1 MSVKTFAAVSVG
13 SFELTM
19 KIYEF
24 SGRNTIREIDSV
36 SRRVNLGSETYATGK
51 LSKEKMDE
59 LCRTLMEF
67 REIMKSYRVDAYRAY
82 GTSALRETKNT
93 LIVLDQIA
101 QRTGMQ
107 VRILSNSEQR
117 FLDYKSVACK
127 GESFRKIIEEKT
139 AIVDISNGSI
149 QLSLFENDALMSTQN
164 LRLGVLRLQEMI
176 THLNAGRM
184 QMENL
189 VDELAAAQLA
199 PYKKLYLK
207 DLEIQNIIIVDD
219 YISPWAL
226 RRAENDPDKSAL
238 QLKDFDDLM
247 ELLHTGGTVRA
258 AKVLGVEEA
267 KVPLVMISAVLTR
280 RIAKVM
286 GASKVWAPGVTLCDG
301 MAYEYAEEIRMFRGE
316 HDFEKDI
323 LACAANISKRYMGSK
338 KRAETLELIATTIFD
353 SMKKI
358 HGMGKRERLYLQI
371 AAILHD
377 CGKYISLVNIGETS
391 CDIIMATEI
400 VGLSHAEREI
410 VASVVRYNHSD
421 FVYYGYSGSMSD
433 EFAAK
438 KDYLIIAK
446 LTAILRLANSMDR
459 SHKQKFRQMKAQLT
473 DNELILTVDTQE
485 DVTLEIGFFGQAADF
500 FREVFSIE
508 PILRTKKKF

>member
-1 MSVKTFAAVSVG
+1 
-13 SFELTM
+13 
-19 KIYEF
+19 
-24 SGRNTIREIDSV
+24 
-36 SRRVNLGSETYATGK
+36 
-51 LSKEKMDE
+51 
-59 LCRTLMEF
+59 
-67 REIMKSYRVDAYRAY
+67 
-82 GTSALRETKNT
+82 
-93 LIVLDQIA
+93 
-101 QRTGMQ
+101 
-107 VRILSNSEQR
+107 
-117 FLDYKSVACK
+117 
-127 GESFRKIIEEKT
+127 
-139 AIVDISNGSI
+139 
-149 QLSLFENDALMSTQN
+149 
-164 LRLGVLRLQEMI
+164 
-176 THLNAGRM
+176 
-184 QMENL
+184 
-189 VDELAAAQLA
+189 
-199 PYKKLYLK
+199 
-207 DLEIQNIIIVDD
+207 
-219 YISPWAL
+219 
-226 RRAENDPDKSAL
+226 
-238 QLKDFDDLM
+238 
-247 ELLHTGGTVRA
+247 
-258 AKVLGVEEA
+258 
-267 KVPLVMISAVLTR
+267 
-280 RIAKVM
+280 
-286 GASKVWAPGVTLCDG
+286 
-301 MAYEYAEEIRMFRGE
+301 MFRGE